1 MPFLFCDFNNV
12 CNYASRNDKSYW
24 LSTNEPI
31 PMMPVAE
38 HAIPEFISRLV
49 NSSKEISQAFVCRCV
64 VCEVQTNVIAVHSQ
78 DMNIPDC
85 PQDWEALWLGYS
97 FAMVDTT
104 FF

>member
-1 MPFLFCDFNNV
+1 M
-12 CNYASRNDKSYW
+12 S
-24 LSTNEPI
+24 
-31 PMMPVAE
+31 
-38 HAIPEFISRLV
+38 
-49 NSSKEISQAFVCRCV
+49 RCV

-104 FF
+104 FI